1 MKLIVELKGSIMTD
15 RTAAHEHIRQQLNL
29 PDYYGRNLD
38 ALFDL
43 LTERSEP
50 TEIVVSEWTDL
61 EVNLGAYAAAL
72 MDTLYDAAKENSA
85 LTIQVK

>member
-1 MKLIVELKGSIMTD
+1 MKTIKLDVTNIHTVKAL
-15 RTAAHEHIRQQLNL
+15 HIYLAYMLDL
-29 PDYYGRNLD
+29 PAYYGKNLD

-50 TEIVVSEWTDL
+50 TEIVVSEWAEL

-72 MDTLYDAAKENSA
+72 VDTLYDAAKENTA